1 MKLKQRV
8 PLSLLLPLAAL
19 LATGDGLDS
28 SACARGAGGAYVFT
42 YFKGNGEDGLHLAWS
57 RDGLK
62 WEALNG
68 DRPLLKP
75 EVGKDQL
82 MRDPH
87 VMLGPD
93 GLYHLVWTSSWTEAV
108 IGHATSK
115 DLVHWSAQQ
124 AIAPFK
130 DAPFLKD
137 VQNVWAPETVYDAEQ
152 RRFIVFWST
161 TVTGRFPETQTGGEQ
176 GRNHRIYATT
186 TKDFRAFTPAR
197 LFYDGGFNV
206 IDATIVRDGKRYVMI
221 VKDET
226 VLPVAKKNL
235 RVATS
240 ARAAGP
246 YSPASAPITGDYWA
260 EGPSALKVAGRWIVY
275 FDKYRDHRY
284 GAVASADLKRWE
296 DISEQVS
303 FPPGARHGTAISV
316 PPSILSSLLRLK

>member
-1 MKLKQRV
+1 MKSKPRA
-8 PLSLLLPLAAL
+8 PLFALLSLAAL
-19 LATGDGLDS
+19 LAVSGGLDS
-28 SACARGAGGAYVFT
+28 SARARGAGGAYVFT

-68 DRPLLKP
+68 DRPLLRP
-75 EVGKDQL
+75 EVGRDKL

-108 IGHATSK
+108 MGHATSK
-115 DLVHWSAQQ
+115 DLVHWSRQQ
-124 AIAPFK
+124 AIAPFN

-152 RRFIVFWST
+152 KRFIVFWST
-161 TVTGRFPETQTGGEQ
+161 TVTGRFPETQTDGEQ

-206 IDATIVRDGKRYVMI
+206 IDATVVRDGKRYVLI

-260 EGPSALKVAGRWIVY
+260 EGPSALKVADRWVVY
-275 FDKYRDHRY
+275 FDKYRDRRY

-316 PPSILSSLLRLK
+316 PQPILSSLLRLK